1 MKVRITSEEIKI
13 NPMNKTHHYNNT
25 IEWTGNNGEGTK
37 TYTSYRRDFEWKAEG
52 KESIAC
58 SADPAFRGDASKFNP
73 EEMLLA
79 AVSSCH
85 MLWFLHLCADRGI
98 IVKSY
103 TDRVAGEMLEL
114 VGGGGHF
121 SSITLHPEVQ
131 ITDPGRVDEANALH
145 DLAKT
150 NCFLS
155 NSCNFPI
162 THQATCSA

>member
-1 MKVRITSEEIKI
+1 
-13 NPMNKTHHYNNT
+13 
-25 IEWTGNNGEGTK
+25 
-37 TYTSYRRDFEWKAEG
+37 
-52 KESIAC
+52 
-58 SADPAFRGDASKFNP
+58 
-73 EEMLLA
+73 
-79 AVSSCH
+79 
-85 MLWFLHLCADRGI
+85 
-98 IVKSY
+98 
-103 TDRVAGEMLEL
+103 MLEL